1 MKRLSLRTRLFLLL
15 IIPLCLVSAAA
26 AFARFVAAER
36 LSQRL
41 YDDTLLVV
49 ALTISRDVVISEGD
63 ILTESLLDELTQALG
78 DPVFYRITGPEG
90 SFVTGYSDP
99 PKLPADADLNAP
111 KPFFFDSVSLGVPV
125 RAVALREFISEPQFG
140 GWVTVEVWQ
149 NVTQRAGLSKQ
160 LLGQSLLLLSSLV
173 ITAAMILWFG
183 IQLGLK
189 PLLDL
194 REAIS
199 LRSADD
205 LRPIRRWVAPELRP
219 LLDTTNS
226 LFRRLA
232 DAFSIR
238 DAFISDAAHQ
248 IRNPIAAIQSQ
259 AEAAQTARSEPELRH
274 RIAEVA
280 ASARA
285 AGRLTNQLLS
295 MERVRGRSLRSH
307 LEPCNL
313 EEIVANRVRHFAEG
327 QLRRDIGVS
336 FTVTGPVRP
345 VTCDPVMIEELL
357 VNLLDN
363 AAAYGLK
370 PGGTLDV
377 TLDYSQDA
385 VELTMQDDG
394 PGIAA
399 AHIERVFDRFFRI
412 EHGHDSGCGLGLSI
426 VADVAAAHGGKA
438 SCIPD
443 ARGARFGIR
452 LPIQAELNFTRR

>member
-1 MKRLSLRTRLFLLL
+1 MKRLSLRARLFLLL
-15 IIPLCLVSAAA
+15 IVPLCVVAAA
-26 AFARFVAAER
+26 SAVARFVAAEQ

-49 ALTISRDVVISEGD
+49 ALTISRDVVLSEGD
-63 ILTESLLDELTQALG
+63 ILTEALLDELTHALG

-90 SFVTGYSDP
+90 SFVTGYSEP
-99 PKLPADADLNAP
+99 PKLPDNANLNAA

-149 NVTQRAGLSKQ
+149 NVTQRAVLSNQ
-160 LLGQSLLLLSSLV
+160 LLAQSLMLLGTLV
-173 ITAAMILWFG
+173 ATAALILWFG

-205 LRPIRRWVAPELRP
+205 LHPIRRWVPPELRP
-219 LLDTTNS
+219 LVDTSNS

-259 AEAAQTARSEPELRH
+259 AEAAQTAHSEPELRQ
-274 RIAEVA
+274 RIADVA

-295 MERVRGRSLRSH
+295 MERIRGRSLRSH
-307 LEPCNL
+307 FQPCDL
-313 EEIVANRVRHFAEG
+313 VEIVARRVRSFAEV
-327 QLRRDIGVS
+327 QLRRDVD
-336 FTVTGPVRP
+336 VTFKITGAAQPVI
-345 VTCDPVMIEELL
+345 CDPIMVEELL

-370 PGGTLDV
+370 PGGKLDV
-377 TLDYSQDA
+377 SLDYTEDD
-385 VELTMQDDG
+385 VVLTVQDDG
-394 PGIAA
+394 PGIAV
-399 AHIERVFDRFFRI
+399 AHLDRVFDRFFRI

-426 VADVAAAHGGKA
+426 VADVATAHGGKA
-438 SCIPD
+438 RCLAVSH
-443 ARGARFGIR
+443 GACFTIH
-452 LPIQAELNFTRR
+452 LPVQGLC

>member
-1 MKRLSLRTRLFLLL
+1 MKRLSLRARLFLLL
-15 IIPLCLVSAAA
+15 IIPLCVVAAASAA
-26 AFARFVAAER
+26 ARFVAAER

-49 ALTISRDVVISEGD
+49 ALTISRDVVLSEGD
-63 ILTESLLDELTQALG
+63 ILTEALLDELTHALG
-78 DPVFYRITGPEG
+78 VPVFYRITGPQG
-90 SFVTGYSDP
+90 SFVTGYSEP
-99 PKLPADADLNAP
+99 PKLPDNADLNAAR
-111 KPFFFDSVSLGVPV
+111 PFFFDSVSLGVPV

-149 NVTQRAGLSKQ
+149 NVTQRAALSSQ
-160 LLGQSLLLLSSLV
+160 LLGQSLMLLGTLV
-173 ITAAMILWFG
+173 GTAALILWFG

-205 LRPIRRWVAPELRP
+205 LRPIRRWVPPELRP
-219 LLDTTNS
+219 LVETTNS

-259 AEAAQTARSEPELRH
+259 AEAAQTAHSEPELRQ
-274 RIAEVA
+274 RIADVA

-295 MERVRGRSLRSH
+295 MERIRGRSLRSH
-307 LEPCNL
+307 FQPCDL
-313 EEIVANRVRHFAEG
+313 VEIVARRVRSFAEV
-327 QLRRDIGVS
+327 QLRRDVDVA
-336 FTVTGPVRP
+336 FKVTGATQP
-345 VTCDPVMIEELL
+345 VTCDPIMVEELL

-370 PGGTLDV
+370 PGGKLDV
-377 TLDYSQDA
+377 SLDYSEED
-385 VELTMQDDG
+385 VVLTLQDDG

-399 AHIERVFDRFFRI
+399 AHLDRVFDRFFRI
-412 EHGHDSGCGLGLSI
+412 EHGHDSGCGLGLAI
-426 VADVAAAHGGKA
+426 VADVATAHGGKA
-438 SCIPD
+438 SCLAVPV
-443 ARGARFGIR
+443 GACFTLR
-452 LPIQAELNFTRR
+452 LPIQAEVAFKRS